1 MDIENIAVRGW
12 KYKRFGWKR
21 SILVINY
28 ASTLCVLV
36 SILSL
41 DLG

>member
-21 SILVINY
+21 SILVNKY
-28 ASTLCVLV
+28 ASTLVGQGQPR
-36 SILSL
+36 III
-41 DLG
+41 